1 MKILAVIPAKSGSN
15 RLQNKNMRK
24 IDNKTLIELAVEYAK
39 KSKKINNIVVSTDST
54 EIEEYV
60 KSNNL
65 CECIIRSKNLSGEAE
80 VFEVYKDAW
89 NLFGNIDD
97 YVVGLQ
103 PDNPDRKLILDEVI
117 DYVIESKLD
126 DFFTVGN
133 DGKKNGAIR
142 IFKSNIE
149 SIRNPKVSTLLED
162 CINVHTESDLAIAAS
177 RIIINSNPLNL
188 KPNKVFVIAEA
199 ACNHMCSIDLAKAMI
214 DCAAD
219 AGADAIKFQTY
230 KGERTVTKYAPAFW
244 GTETMKQTEYYKRL
258 DKFEKEDYAYLF
270 DYANQKDILP
280 FSTPFSI
287 EDADILNEL
296 GMEIFKIPS
305 FEIVNLGLLEHIA
318 SFGKPIILS
327 TGASTYKEIDKAID
341 KIVSKGN
348 PNLAL
353 MACTLSYPTQY
364 EDANLLRIQT
374 LKKRYPNFMI
384 GMSDHTLPEE
394 NMAMPTIS
402 VALGARIIEKHYT
415 MSRTLTGSGHF
426 FSLEPNDVRKM
437 VENIRLFEKS
447 LGSGEQG
454 TAECEKKAKTGG
466 RKSIVAKNDIFNG
479 SIIDKNH
486 LTFKRPG
493 DGISPDE
500 VEKLLGKKALKDIK
514 EDSQIR
520 WEEIE

>member
-1 MKILAVIPAKSGSN
+1 MKILAVIPAKSDSS

-24 IDNKTLIELAVEYAK
+24 IDNKTLIEIASEYAK
-39 KSKKINNIVVSTDST
+39 KSKKISNIVVSTDSI
-54 EIEEYV
+54 EIQKYV
-60 KSNNL
+60 KSNKL
-65 CECIIRSKNLSGEAE
+65 CECILRSTNLSGEAE

-89 NLFGNIDD
+89 NLFGNKDD
-97 YVVGLQ
+97 YIVGLQ
-103 PDNPDRKLILDEVI
+103 PDNPDKKLILDEVI
-117 DYVIESKLD
+117 SYVIENNLD
-126 DFFTVGN
+126 DFFTVDR

-142 IFKSNIE
+142 IFKSNLE
-149 SIRNPKVSTLLED
+149 SIKNPKVSTLLED
-162 CINVHTESDLAIAAS
+162 CTNIHTESDLAVAAS
-177 RIIINSNPLNL
+177 RIIVNSNPLKL
-188 KPNKVFVIAEA
+188 KQNKIFIIAEA

-214 DCAAD
+214 DCAAE

-230 KGERTVTKYAPAFW
+230 KGDRIVTKYAPAFW

-270 DYANQKDILP
+270 DYANQKGILP
-280 FSTPFSI
+280 FSTPFGI
-287 EDADILNEL
+287 EDANMLNEL

-305 FEIVNLGLLEHIA
+305 FEIINLDLIEHIA

-327 TGASTYKEIDKAID
+327 TGASSYKEIDNAIN
-341 KIVSKGN
+341 KIISKGN

-353 MACTLSYPTQY
+353 MACTLSYPTKF

-374 LKKRYPNFMI
+374 LKERYPNFMI

-415 MSRTLTGSGHF
+415 MSRSLTGSGHF

-437 VENIRLFEKS
+437 VKNIRLFEKV
-447 LGSGEQG
+447 LGDGKQG
-454 TAECEKKAKTGG
+454 TAECERKAKAGG
-466 RKSIVAKNDIFNG
+466 RKSIVAKKNILKG
-479 SIIDKNH
+479 TVIDKEY

-493 DGISPDE
+493 DGISPDDIQ
-500 VEKLLGKKALKDIK
+500 KIIGKAVIKDIK
-514 EDSQIR
+514 EDMQIN
-520 WEEIE
+520 WNDIK